1 MAAELAALLQE
12 RQTGPVHIVGLSM
25 GGVIAQQFALDFP
38 ALTRKLVLVSTFS
51 VLRPKDLSQWWYFL
65 QRLLVV
71 HLVGMESQAR
81 IVARRVFPHP
91 GQEAL
96 REMAAAQIARSNPRA
111 YCAAMRQ
118 LAWFDSRPRLHELRV
133 PVLVVTG
140 GRDTTVSPERQ
151 RLLAEAIR
159 GARQVLLPEGGHALS
174 IDQAEAF
181 NRVLLEF
188 LR

>member
-12 RQTGPVHIVGLSM
+12 RETGPVHIVGLSM

-96 REMAAAQIARSNPRA
+96 REMAAAQIARSDPRA
-111 YCAAMRQ
+111 YRAAMRQ